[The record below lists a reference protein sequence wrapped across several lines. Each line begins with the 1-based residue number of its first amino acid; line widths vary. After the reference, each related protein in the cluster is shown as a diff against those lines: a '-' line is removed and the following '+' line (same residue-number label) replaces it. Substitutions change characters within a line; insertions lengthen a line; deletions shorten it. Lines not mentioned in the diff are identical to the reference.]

1 MCLGIPGEII
11 EIRGDDLGVR
21 MGTVRF
27 GGAEREVCLAYVPEA
42 GVGDYVIVHVGV
54 AISQVS
60 EAEANEVFGYL
71 QEIQA
76 LTDVEDAAQRGA
88 GESGDDGSGAG
99 SLSRADAAVPSP
111 LPRRDGP
118 PAPSGA

>member
-1 MCLGIPGEII
+1 VCLGIPGEIL
-11 EIRGDDLGVR
+11 ETHGGDLGLR

-42 GVGDYVIVHVGV
+42 QVGDYVIVHVGV

-60 EAEANEVFGYL
+60 EEEANEVFGYL

-76 LTDVEDAAQRGA
+76 LVDLEDGQSASA
-88 GESGDDGSGAG
+88 
-99 SLSRADAAVPSP
+99 P
-111 LPRRDGP
+111 LPLP
-118 PAPSGA
+118 TPAS